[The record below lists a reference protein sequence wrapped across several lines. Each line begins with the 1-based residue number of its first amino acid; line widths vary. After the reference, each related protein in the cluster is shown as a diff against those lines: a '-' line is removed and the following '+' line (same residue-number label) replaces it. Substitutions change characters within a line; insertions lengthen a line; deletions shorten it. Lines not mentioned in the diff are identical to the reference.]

1 MRIFIPSSLPRPTM
15 SKLFQTQKVG
25 MAVLKSFRTSS
36 VKRFLVTL
44 SVAAVG
50 VVTLSAC
57 SDNEV
62 ADVSLGIFTLKD
74 IKLNSFVDPLVPGVT
89 CHVAS
94 IEANLSLSDPSD
106 SAVSCRQT
114 GEITPAMIA
123 RIKKGKAGEVVFEKS
138 KSVFLKTLKIRR
150 IFDEESQTLMYLSY
164 STRETS
170 GSFKHSLSTVP
181 LWGTAA
187 YVPPQVQAT
196 NEGVKQSDQAKSF

>member
-1 MRIFIPSSLPRPTM
+1 MTFTKFLGFGALKRTCLVATVAV
-15 SKLFQTQKVG
+15 VG
-25 MAVLKSFRTSS
+25 AIS
-36 VKRFLVTL
+36 
-44 SVAAVG
+44 
-50 VVTLSAC
+50 LSAC

-123 RIKKGKAGEVVFEKS
+123 RIKKGKTGEVVFEKS

-150 IFDEESQTLMYLSY
+150 IFDEESQTLIYLSY

-170 GSFKHSLSTVP
+170 GSFKHSLSTIP
-181 LWGTAA
+181 WWGTAA
-187 YVPPQVQAT
+187 YIEPQSKRQAT
-196 NEGVKQSDQAKSF
+196 EPQRNRTQSF